1 MDTWLKREGKT
12 PLFIFFRP
20 LAIGEQKS
28 ILPVR
33 VCVCVHGKR
42 ALPYLTH
49 GLERHAYATPPWV
62 QNLWVGEIERS
73 SESRQPMRSM
83 RSRSPDRVPHGFDDG
98 VLPLPSRCIAI
109 GHHHNEPNQGQIRP
123 GTKGKKPTNHTD
135 GQNPPP
141 VPGTR
146 TCCFVFVPGGLD
158 HVPGTLCCPL
168 ADSDGSCEVLG
179 LLGSL
184 MGLAVS
190 GSCLVCVEH
199 RLCFVELSPE

>member
-20 LAIGEQKS
+20 LAIGKQKS

-33 VCVCVHGKR
+33 ACVCVHGKR

-135 GQNPPP
+135 GQNPPQY
-141 VPGTR
+141 PGPGLVVSFLSLEAWTMFQEP
-146 TCCFVFVPGGLD
+146 FVV
-158 HVPGTLCCPL
+158 HWRIQ
-168 ADSDGSCEVLG
+168 
-179 LLGSL
+179 
-184 MGLAVS
+184 MGPARFWGFWV
-190 GSCLVCVEH
+190 H
-199 RLCFVELSPE
+199 